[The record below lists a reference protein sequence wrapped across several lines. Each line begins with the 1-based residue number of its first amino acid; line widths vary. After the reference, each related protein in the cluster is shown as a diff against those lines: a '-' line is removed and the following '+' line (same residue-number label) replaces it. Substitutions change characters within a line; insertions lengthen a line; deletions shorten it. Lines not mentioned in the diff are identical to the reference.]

1 MKIQVEK
8 YKELKSVLYGFIVC
22 SLIMAIFCLLIA
34 FYERDI
40 NRPIYH
46 TSIKG
51 SVEKIEIDE
60 EDNFLHIKLVEHN
73 NIFTVNMRNKKVR
86 NFAETVK
93 INDYLELIVSEKRI
107 DKTKIPIIKVIY
119 EEKEILDLEE
129 ALLKT
134 ANGFGIASAVGC
146 YLTLFLVIIVILLK
160 RNERLKLVDYYEYFL
175 PISSKDFINKN
186 NYSYEQL
193 EKRNKVIIFSYLG
206 FNVLLM
212 ILIAIFASIYPD
224 YPHIIIPITTILCLI
239 SIFLLFRFTKYYKS
253 TKEDV
258 KLFVEMYMEYL
269 NKEKEYSGEIQMFT
283 DLGFKTF
290 RYYLDEDVEE
300 LDAIISYEE
309 LDLYAVCVYKNN
321 FHHAHI
327 FICSD
332 YIYNDFPIWVPL
344 DNFMYK
350 EIKKYNIKV
359 KNLDYLLN
367 NLEEEINKN
376 KPKFGAKV
384 VKYKD

>member
-119 EEKEILDLEE
+119 
-129 ALLKT
+129 
-134 ANGFGIASAVGC
+134 
-146 YLTLFLVIIVILLK
+146 
-160 RNERLKLVDYYEYFL
+160 
-175 PISSKDFINKN
+175 
-186 NYSYEQL
+186 
-193 EKRNKVIIFSYLG
+193 
-206 FNVLLM
+206 
-212 ILIAIFASIYPD
+212 
-224 YPHIIIPITTILCLI
+224 
-239 SIFLLFRFTKYYKS
+239 
-253 TKEDV
+253 
-258 KLFVEMYMEYL
+258 
-269 NKEKEYSGEIQMFT
+269 
-283 DLGFKTF
+283 
-290 RYYLDEDVEE
+290 
-300 LDAIISYEE
+300 
-309 LDLYAVCVYKNN
+309 
-321 FHHAHI
+321 
-327 FICSD
+327 
-332 YIYNDFPIWVPL
+332 
-344 DNFMYK
+344 
-350 EIKKYNIKV
+350 
-359 KNLDYLLN
+359 
-367 NLEEEINKN
+367 
-376 KPKFGAKV
+376 
-384 VKYKD
+384 